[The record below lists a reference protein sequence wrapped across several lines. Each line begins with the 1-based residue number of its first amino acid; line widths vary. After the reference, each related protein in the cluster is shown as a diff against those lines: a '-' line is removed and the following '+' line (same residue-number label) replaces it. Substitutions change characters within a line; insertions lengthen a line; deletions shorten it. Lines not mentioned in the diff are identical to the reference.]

1 MENSNDDKK
10 ALEADAIC
18 GLLKFTGMR
27 KKKQLVGEKVKKSQ
41 LQQNVLKQVYEITNF
56 PSTETRNELALLLGI
71 PQRSIQV
78 WFQNRRQI
86 TRKNKEKPGLVNEYT
101 KFVEEKEE
109 KDDEEVF
116 DVPTVVLIDIIMRC
130 KK

>member
-1 MENSNDDKK
+1 MSPEERKI
-10 ALEADAIC
+10 LEADALC
-18 GLLKFTGMR
+18 GLLKFIGMR
-27 KKKQLVGEKVKKSQ
+27 RRKHFVGEKVKKSQ
-41 LQQNVLKQVYEITNF
+41 LQQNVLKRVYDITNF

-86 TRKNKEKPGLVNEYT
+86 TRKSKDKPILINEYN
-101 KFVEEKEE
+101 KFAAERDD

-116 DVPTVVLIDIIMRC
+116 DVPTYVLVDIILSC

>member
-1 MENSNDDKK
+1 MQPDERR
-10 ALEADAIC
+10 ALEADALC

-27 KKKQLVGEKVKKSQ
+27 RRKHYVGEKVKKSQ
-41 LQQNVLKQVYEITNF
+41 LQQNALKKVYDITNF

-86 TRKNKEKPGLVNEYT
+86 TRKSKERPLIVNEYN

-109 KDDEEVF
+109 EEVF
-116 DVPTVVLIDIIMRC
+116 DVPTYILVEIILSC
-130 KK
+130 SKS

>member
-1 MENSNDDKK
+1 MSPEDRK
-10 ALEADAIC
+10 ALEADALC

-27 KKKQLVGEKVKKSQ
+27 RKKHFAGEKVKKSQ
-41 LQQNVLKQVYEITNF
+41 LQQNVLKKVYDITNF

-86 TRKNKEKPGLVNEYT
+86 TRKIKVNPTEGNEYN
-101 KFVEEKEE
+101 KFSEE
-109 KDDEEVF
+109 KDEEEVF
-116 DVPTVVLIDIIMRC
+116 DVPTYVLVDIIVGC
-130 KK
+130 SKVT